1 MNSILIGY
9 DSELLDIIV
18 PFKPH
23 VRLTIKAE
31 NGLDFEKICGANSI
45 GFGYLL
51 LAVETLQ
58 KAHISYNITLMSE
71 FVNSNKLHCRGDE
84 EESLTQY
91 TGTNKRMRERGVWQ

>member
-1 MNSILIGY
+1 MNGILIGY
-9 DSELLDIIV
+9 DSELLDIIA

-45 GFGYLL
+45 GFGYQL

-58 KAHISYNITLMSE
+58 KAHISYSIAIMSE
-71 FVNSNKLHCRGDE
+71 FVDSNKLPCRVDE

-91 TGTNKRMRERGVWQ
+91 TGTNKRLRERGVWQ

>member
-1 MNSILIGY
+1 M
-9 DSELLDIIV
+9 DIIA

-45 GFGYLL
+45 GFGYQF
-51 LAVETLQ
+51 LAVETPQ
-58 KAHISYNITLMSE
+58 KAHISYSIAIMSE
-71 FVNSNKLHCRGDE
+71 FVDSNKLHCRVDE

-91 TGTNKRMRERGVWQ
+91 TGTNKKLRERGVWR